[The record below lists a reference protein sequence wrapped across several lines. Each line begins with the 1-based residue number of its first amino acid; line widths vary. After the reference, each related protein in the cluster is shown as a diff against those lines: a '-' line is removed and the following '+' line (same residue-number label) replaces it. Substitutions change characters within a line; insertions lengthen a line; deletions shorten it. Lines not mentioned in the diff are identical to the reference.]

1 MAQLVTTSSHH
12 KPRLFKT
19 TAVLCATMALAIVLS
34 YFLFHNLTSGTKPST
49 VPTTTSVTNAVVT
62 VTNGQLAVE
71 NEASATLDPKI
82 LRVVNSPKVIRPN
95 RKPDNKA
102 DTNRIDTTRI
112 HKATFRVLR
121 FAESNVISR
130 TPAQFSTK
138 TEKFLSAYIKSSKHP
153 AMIFPTIS
161 PDMEEDCIK
170 ALQTDIIIYE
180 DDSEEIQAHK
190 EAVAALKQ
198 DLLKALEE
206 GYSVTDCLNEMRKV
220 NNSNVRER
228 SRMQH
233 QLNHLL
239 QDGDA
244 EAAVKYFNEAN
255 ARLDECG
262 LPHILYLEEM
272 YFGKGRRHKNGET
285 DRENKESNPE
295 AGQTL

>member
-1 MAQLVTTSSHH
+1 
-12 KPRLFKT
+12 
-19 TAVLCATMALAIVLS
+19 
-34 YFLFHNLTSGTKPST
+34 
-49 VPTTTSVTNAVVT
+49 
-62 VTNGQLAVE
+62 
-71 NEASATLDPKI
+71 
-82 LRVVNSPKVIRPN
+82 
-95 RKPDNKA
+95 
-102 DTNRIDTTRI
+102 
-112 HKATFRVLR
+112 
-121 FAESNVISR
+121 
-130 TPAQFSTK
+130 
-138 TEKFLSAYIKSSKHP
+138 
-153 AMIFPTIS
+153 MIFPSMS
-161 PDMEEDCIK
+161 PEMEADCIK
-170 ALQTDIIIYE
+170 ALQTDIVVYE
-180 DDSEEIQAHK
+180 DDPEEIQAHK

-220 NNSNVRER
+220 NNNNVRER

-262 LPHILYLEEM
+262 LPHILYLEDR

-285 DRENKESNPE
+285 DGENKESDPE

>member
-1 MAQLVTTSSHH
+1 
-12 KPRLFKT
+12 
-19 TAVLCATMALAIVLS
+19 MALAVVLS
-34 YFLFHNLTSGTKPST
+34 YCYIRNLTSRTEPST
-49 VPTTTSVTNAVVT
+49 VQTITSVTNAVIT
-62 VTNGQLAVE
+62 VTNEQLAVE
-71 NEASATLDPKI
+71 NEVYATLEPKF
-82 LRVVNSPKVIRPN
+82 LQVVDSPKVIRPN
-95 RKPDNKA
+95 RKPDNV
-102 DTNRIDTTRI
+102 DTNRIR
-112 HKATFRVLR
+112 KATFRVLR

-153 AMIFPTIS
+153 TMLFPTIS
-161 PDMEEDCIK
+161 SDMEEECIK
-170 ALQTDIIIYE
+170 ALQTDIVIYE

-220 NNSNVRER
+220 NNNNVRER

-239 QDGDA
+239 QDGNA

-262 LPHILYLEEM
+262 LPHILYLEDM
-272 YFGKGRRHKNGET
+272 YFGKGRRQKNGET
-285 DRENKESNPE
+285 DEENKESDPE
-295 AGQTL
+295 TEQTP